1 MRMMRPTSVLI
12 ADDQT
17 LFREGLR
24 LLLANEPAIA
34 VVGEAADSLQAVRLV
49 EALQPD
55 ILLLTVN
62 MAGPS
67 TLEAIA
73 LIRQKSAVTQVLV
86 LSRLP
91 EDALIGQALQV
102 GAKGYLSTALGY
114 KDLLKAIQ
122 AVHAGEIWA
131 ERKVLAEV
139 LEHLRQK
146 TVATTAPL
154 SERHEALTERE
165 QEIVRWA
172 IQGMTNKEI
181 AVRLGISDKT
191 VKSHLGHIFG
201 KLQISRRLQLAL
213 TQLVDQPN

>member
-24 LLLANEPAIA
+24 LLLANDPAIA

-55 ILLLTVN
+55 ILLLTIN

-91 EDALIGQALQV
+91 EDALIEQALQV

-114 KDLLKAIQ
+114 KDLIKAIQ
-122 AVHAGEIWA
+122 AIHAGEIWA

-154 SERHEALTERE
+154 SERHEALTDRE

-181 AVRLGISDKT
+181 AARLGISDKT
-191 VKSHLGHIFG
+191 VKSHLGKIFG

>member
-34 VVGEAADSLQAVRLV
+34 VVGEAADSLQAVRMA

-55 ILLLTVN
+55 ILLLTIN

-73 LIRQKSAVTQVLV
+73 LIRQKSAITQVLV

-91 EDALIGQALQV
+91 EDALIEQALQV

-114 KDLLKAIQ
+114 KDLIKAIQ

-154 SERHEALTERE
+154 SERHEALTDRE

-181 AVRLGISDKT
+181 ATRLGISDKT